1 MTRGFKMKMITR
13 ARIGLIFG
21 ILLFGL
27 LVVPVCASDDSSWL
41 RPDSL
46 DEILEWLHGSSQDLW
61 TVPGDTGTVPTP
73 SYVPSDDTA
82 WFTPAS
88 QDQIIAW
95 GKMIA
100 KQQTATYPTT
110 LSQADRIRLFKS
122 YSTNGYVPVIPT
134 IPITPLPTTQP
145 VLPVDNPI
153 TVPPTPYYIPSG
165 MPTVIPTFSPAP
177 GGEVTTPVTFLPVP
191 SYSDRFATQKPT
203 IPATP
208 YYIPSTTP
216 TVPTVT
222 PTTGSDVSGSNAIAL
237 TELNLQGKYV
247 RITNTGTTPVV
258 MTGWKITNSRGDALT
273 FIDFPLGGGS
283 SFTYV
288 LNPYSTLTVYFG
300 KEGMVSV
307 NELYY
312 PQGTDF
318 WNPQGDTASL
328 YNAQGQIAGRISA

>member
-1 MTRGFKMKMITR
+1 MMKMSTKFST
-13 ARIGLIFG
+13 GLIFG

-27 LVVPVCASDDSSWL
+27 LVAPVCAADDSSWL

-61 TVPGDTGTVPTP
+61 TVPGGTGTEPVPTP
-73 SYVPSDDTA
+73 SYTLSDDTA

-88 QDQIIAW
+88 QDQVIAW

-100 KQQTATYPTT
+100 KQQTTTYPTT

-122 YSTNGYVPVIPT
+122 YSTNGYVPVTPT
-134 IPITPLPTTQP
+134 MPVTPLPTT
-145 VLPVDNPI
+145 LPVTI
-153 TVPPTPYYIPSG
+153 PTTPGYLPSG
-165 MPTVIPTFSPAP
+165 MPTMIPTLSPTP
-177 GGEVTTPVTFLPVP
+177 GEVTTPVTFLPVP

-208 YYIPSTTP
+208 YYMPSKTL

-222 PTTGSDVSGSNAIAL
+222 PTTGSDVSGSDTIAL
-237 TELNLQGKYV
+237 TELSLQGKYV

-258 MTGWKITNSRGDALT
+258 MTGWKITNSQGNALT
-273 FIDFPLGGGS
+273 FIDFPLGGGTT
-283 SFTYV
+283 FTYV

-300 KEGMVSV
+300 KEGMVSA

-312 PQGTDF
+312 PSGVDF
-318 WNPQGDTASL
+318 WNTLGDTASL
-328 YNAQGQIAGRISA
+328 YNPLGQLAGQISA